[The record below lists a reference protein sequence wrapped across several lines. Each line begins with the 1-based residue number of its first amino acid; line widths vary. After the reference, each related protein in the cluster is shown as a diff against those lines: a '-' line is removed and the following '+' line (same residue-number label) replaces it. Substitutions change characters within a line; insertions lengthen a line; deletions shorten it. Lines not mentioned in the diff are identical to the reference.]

1 MKMQVDKSILFHEQ
15 QRFGTALLLFLFAIG
30 MLLPIGILFYTMSI
44 GQSGR
49 VEFTLSTI
57 AIVAIEI
64 PIFAL
69 FYYTKL
75 ETIVTEK
82 GLGYRWW
89 PLQNKYRLIFKDDIA
104 KVSTRRSPIFNY
116 GIHWMPSYGWVHNV
130 RGREG
135 LQIKMN
141 SGKRLFI
148 GSQKINELKSVLES
162 LLKKTIADYRDE
174 F

>member
-1 MKMQVDKSILFHEQ
+1 MLM
-15 QRFGTALLLFLFAIG
+15 LLLALG

-64 PIFAL
+64 PFFAL
-69 FYYTKL
+69 FYYSKL
-75 ETIVTEK
+75 ETIVTDE
-82 GLGYRWW
+82 GFGYRWW
-89 PLQNKYRLIFKDDIA
+89 PLQNKYRILLKDDIL
-104 KVSTRRSPIFNY
+104 KVSTRSGPMMSY

-135 LQIKMN
+135 MQIKMR
-141 SGKRLFI
+141 SGKRMFI
-148 GSQKINELKSVLES
+148 GSQKMNELKSVLET